1 MHTKIRWGIIGLGQI
16 AHKFASDIQLS
27 SSAILQG
34 VASRDIDKARSFSKN
49 TTQRLSMV
57 PTKPWQRPRILM

>member
-1 MHTKIRWGIIGLGQI
+1 MHTKIRWGGIIGLGQI

-34 VASRDIDKARSFSKN
+34 VASRDIDKARSFSKKN
-49 TTQRLSMV
+49 STQQLSMI
-57 PTKPWQRPRILM
+57 PTKS